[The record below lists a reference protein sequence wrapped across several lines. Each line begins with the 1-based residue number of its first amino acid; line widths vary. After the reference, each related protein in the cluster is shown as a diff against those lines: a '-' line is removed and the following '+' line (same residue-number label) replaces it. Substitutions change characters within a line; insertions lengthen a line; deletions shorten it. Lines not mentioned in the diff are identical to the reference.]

1 MNERGKS
8 IDNTHLS
15 IDMAEKRGF
24 IHRDYI
30 AHCLRWSHVMK
41 HLGKKALYRTID
53 ILDIGCGKEVPL
65 AKTMYSSRFIP
76 TSGSYTGIDV
86 NRLEVPEM
94 FSSGKFPIK
103 LIGNTD
109 VCEYRQFGRQF
120 GLITCFEVLEHVEPE
135 HSFRMLKTIR
145 EQLTNNGTAFIST
158 PCYDAGTGAAANHV
172 NEMSFPGLYYMID
185 RACFKINNI
194 YGTFASQRDIEP
206 HLSPAQRVVYEGLKE
221 YYDSNYVATL
231 MAPLFP
237 ALSRNCL
244 WELELH
250 QDSTAAFESNYSIRN
265 MTKYNLDAVDMGA
278 SKVVEAKHSS
288 SHKWS
293 EFIRSIT

>member
-8 IDNTHLS
+8 IDKTHLS

-41 HLGKKALYRTID
+41 HLGKKALYKTAD

-76 TSGSYTGIDV
+76 TTGSYTGVDV
-86 NRLEVPEM
+86 NRLEMPEM
-94 FSSGKFPIK
+94 FSSGKFPIE

-109 VCEYRQFGRQF
+109 VCEHRFGSDTF
-120 GLITCFEVLEHVEPE
+120 EVITCFEVLEHVEPE
-135 HSFRMLKTIR
+135 HSFRMLKRIR
-145 EQLTNNGTAFIST
+145 ELLATGGTAFIST
-158 PCYDAGTGAAANHV
+158 PCYDHNVGAAANHV
-172 NEMSFPGLYYMID
+172 NEMTFQGLYYLVD
-185 RACFKINNI
+185 RAGLSIQNI
-194 YGTFASQRDIEP
+194 YGTFASQRDVEQ
-206 HLSPAQRVVYEGLKE
+206 HMDAAQRKVYDALKE

-237 ALSRNCL
+237 QYSRNCL
-244 WELELH
+244 WELVSVGS
-250 QDSTAAFESNYSIRN
+250 DNYSPINVR
-265 MTKYNLDAVDMGA
+265 KYGFAIDQ
-278 SKVVEAKHSS
+278 KVVPEDAKHSS
-288 SHKWS
+288 SHKWT
-293 EFIRSIT
+293 ELIRSLA